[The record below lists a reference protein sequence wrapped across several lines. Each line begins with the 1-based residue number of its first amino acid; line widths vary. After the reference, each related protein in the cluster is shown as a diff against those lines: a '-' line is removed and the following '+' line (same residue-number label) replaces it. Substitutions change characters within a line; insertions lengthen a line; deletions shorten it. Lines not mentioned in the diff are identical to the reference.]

1 MDRDKLILQ
10 FIENELTPEQLRLF
24 QEELSKSSEL
34 QSEVKKY
41 LHLKKTTDNLK
52 NVRLNQKYLDS
63 IIPDFR
69 NSFENQN
76 RVLTKRNLGYVFG
89 VLVVAIL
96 TMLIFNIYLNSDY
109 QSNDLE
115 KFAHSLNEEQKIEI
129 LENLNGD
136 HTESDIVSE
145 YISDDNVS
153 YLLASE
159 IKIDDNIAE
168 DYDFNYSEL
177 ISGLNMN
184 EVNKIY
190 NELLNQDF

>member
-1 MDRDKLILQ
+1 
-10 FIENELTPEQLRLF
+10 
-24 QEELSKSSEL
+24 
-34 QSEVKKY
+34 
-41 LHLKKTTDNLK
+41 
-52 NVRLNQKYLDS
+52 
-63 IIPDFR
+63 
-69 NSFENQN
+69 
-76 RVLTKRNLGYVFG
+76 
-89 VLVVAIL
+89 
-96 TMLIFNIYLNSDY
+96 MLIFNIYLNSDY

-115 KFAHSLNEEQKIEI
+115 KFAQSLNEEQKIEV
-129 LENLNGD
+129 LENLSDD

-159 IKIDDNIAE
+159 IKIDDKMAE